1 MQKRKAGLA
10 ALGEWGHINCLQASA
25 QDSIQDDVLQK
36 LIIACKP
43 TANDTSHQALTQLDQ
58 LLAVDLE
65 NIGADDDALTVKEVP
80 GGSVSFLFQKNSSAL
95 ELQSK
100 ITG

>member
-25 QDSIQDDVLQK
+25 KDSIQDDVLRK
-36 LIIACKP
+36 LMITCKP
-43 TANDTSHQALTQLDQ
+43 TAKDTSHQALTQLDQ
-58 LLAVDLE
+58 LLLAVDLE

-80 GGSVSFLFQKNSSAL
+80 GGSVSFLFQKIPL
-95 ELQSK
+95 H
-100 ITG
+100 